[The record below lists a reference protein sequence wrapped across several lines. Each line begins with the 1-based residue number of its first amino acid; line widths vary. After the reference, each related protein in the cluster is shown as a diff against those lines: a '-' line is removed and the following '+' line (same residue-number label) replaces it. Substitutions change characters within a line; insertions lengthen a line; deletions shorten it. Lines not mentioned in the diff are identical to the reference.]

1 MDDLK
6 KLQLYGIKPL
16 DITLSGF
23 AEACYNENSVDEL
36 VNALSRGFDKRDGEV
51 WDINQDEWMEAIL
64 NALCAKRFHLE
75 QETKC

>member
-23 AEACYNENSVDEL
+23 TEACYNENSVDEL
-36 VNALSRGFDKRDGEV
+36 VNALSRGFDERDGEV

-64 NALCAKRFHLE
+64 NALCAKRFKLE
-75 QETKC
+75 QEEA

>member
-36 VNALSRGFDKRDGEV
+36 IEGWSTGFDKRDGEV
-51 WDINQDEWMEAIL
+51 WGINESQWYDSII
-64 NALCAKRFHLE
+64 NALSVKLFYLE
-75 QETKC
+75 QETE

>member
-1 MDDLK
+1 MYELR

-64 NALCAKRFHLE
+64 NALCVKRFHLE

>member
-1 MDDLK
+1 MDDLRI
-6 KLQLYGIKPL
+6 LQLYGIKAL

-75 QETKC
+75 QETEC

>member
-36 VNALSRGFDKRDGEV
+36 IEGLSTGFDKRDGEV
-51 WDINQDEWMEAIL
+51 WGINESQWYDSII
-64 NALCAKRFHLE
+64 NALSVKLFYLE
-75 QETKC
+75 QETE

>member
-36 VNALSRGFDKRDGEV
+36 VNALSTGFDERDGEV
-51 WDINQDEWMEAIL
+51 WDIDEGEWIKAIL
-64 NALCAKRFHLE
+64 NALSAKRFYLE
-75 QETKC
+75 QETEC